1 MVYLRLESLGM
12 KGAGDRLKGWMTL
25 GRSGKGAQKA
35 RITS

>member
-12 KGAGDRLKGWMTL
+12 KGAGDRPQGWMTL
-25 GRSGKGAQKA
+25 GRTEKGAQKA